1 MAYIIVNENHIINQI
16 VQRYKLE
23 IEYAK
28 SILKE
33 IVATLKQQAPDD
45 WRFTISPSARFFV
58 VHLPSQVK
66 ILGFSYKEAGADIV
80 RAIQKSI
87 KNNTIHN
94 INLDRFVN
102 MYLEALNNSNLKI
115 IHHLRTAYPKEKGEI
130 GEEKRIISSLKR
142 ELSHIILFQ
151 EKKFSSR
158 PNALI
163 IQGQLWVRQQYNWID
178 MRNYNKEYFLFKQ
191 LTPEGIDETKRKI
204 FSYSVNGDI
213 KEETDLSGCPYCPS
227 CHLPIKKLES
237 FINFRTESYWSLPT
251 YIDRRLLDLEFR
263 ERSADKTE
271 EGPLNKDEILELYFL
286 RNLIEKVRRKI
297 YKI

>member
-163 IQGQLWVRQQYNWID
+163 IKGQLWVRQQYNWID

-191 LTPEGIDETKRKI
+191 LTPKGIDETKRKI
-204 FSYSVNGDI
+204 FLYTINGDV
-213 KEETDLSGCPYCPS
+213 KEEADLPGCRHSFNCFLTISKPENSG
-227 CHLPIKKLES
+227 
-237 FINFRTESYWSLPT
+237 NFRTDSYWSLPT

-263 ERSADKTE
+263 EREAERAE
-271 EGPLNKDEILELYFL
+271 EGLLKKDEIVELYIL
-286 RNLIEKVRRKI
+286 RNLIERLRQKI
-297 YKI
+297 YKT